1 MKGFFE
7 RLMIVLHYTIWVL
20 GIIVVIIGDFNSPE
34 YNIIWK
40 LIIGFGCLI
49 FPTFIWWLFSGKP
62 RIYPWSK

>member
-20 GIIVVIIGDFNSPE
+20 GIIVITKVRFNCSE
-34 YNIIWK
+34 YNIICK
-40 LIIGFGCLI
+40 LIVGMGFLI
-49 FPTFIWWLFSGKP
+49 FPIFIWWLFTGKP